1 MVGVGCCPI
10 GVMAGILLRSVVCLR
25 CTLARVSPNDW
36 EWLCIKLPEYRDG
49 VVVPVVAEL
58 DGGFGDLS
66 SS

>member
-1 MVGVGCCPI
+1 
-10 GVMAGILLRSVVCLR
+10 MAGILLRSVVCLR